1 MVNDQLT
8 AALTEQLS
16 QQAGSDPTMAML
28 LQQMA
33 STPPDGA
40 DEELAELRSRLERS
54 GRKIERLRAELAAAN
69 AMAAYVA
76 RVLGAC
82 ERCWG
87 MDQFCRGCLGRG
99 HPGSSQPDVGTL
111 IDWVSPALQRA
122 GLPTITLASDQTRA
136 ASEEQEG
143 GHHAVV

>member
-1 MVNDQLT
+1 MDNQLT
-8 AALTEQLS
+8 TALTEQLS
-16 QQAGSDPTMAML
+16 RQAGSDPIMAML
-28 LQQMA
+28 LQQMT
-33 STPPDGA
+33 STPPA
-40 DEELAELRSRLERS
+40 ETDEELTELRSRLERAT
-54 GRKIERLRAELAAAN
+54 RQVERLRGELAAAN

-87 MDQFCRGCLGRG
+87 MDRFCRGCLGRG
-99 HPGSSQPDVGTL
+99 QPGSSQPDVGAL

-122 GLPTITLASDQTRA
+122 GLATIARASDETGPV
-136 ASEEQEG
+136 SQERGG

>member
-16 QQAGSDPTMAML
+16 QQAGSDPIMTML

-33 STPPDGA
+33 STPPAEA
-40 DEELAELRSRLERS
+40 DKELTELRSRLERAT
-54 GRKIERLRAELAAAN
+54 RKIERLRAELVAAN
-69 AMAAYVA
+69 TMAAYVA

-82 ERCWG
+82 EQCWG

-99 HPGSSQPDVGTL
+99 RPGSSQPDVGAL

-122 GLPTITLASDQTRA
+122 GLATITRASDEAGLASQ
-136 ASEEQEG
+136 EQEG
-143 GHHAVV
+143 GHHAAI

>member
-16 QQAGSDPTMAML
+16 QQAGSDPIMAML
-28 LQQMA
+28 LQQMT
-33 STPPDGA
+33 STPPA
-40 DEELAELRSRLERS
+40 EANEELAELRSRLERAI
-54 GRKIERLRAELAAAN
+54 RKIERLGAELAAAN

-99 HPGSSQPDVGTL
+99 HPGSSPPDVGAL

-122 GLPTITLASDQTRA
+122 GLTTIPRASDETGPTLR
-136 ASEEQEG
+136 EQEG
-143 GHHAVV
+143 GHHAAV

>member
-1 MVNDQLT
+1 MVNEQLT

-16 QQAGSDPTMAML
+16 QQAGSDPIMAML

-33 STPPDGA
+33 NTPPAEA
-40 DEELAELRSRLERS
+40 DEELIELRSRLERAA
-54 GRKIERLRAELAAAN
+54 RKIERLRAELSAAN

-99 HPGSSQPDVGTL
+99 RPGSSQPDVGTL
-111 IDWVSPALQRA
+111 IDWVSPALRRA
-122 GLPTITLASDQTRA
+122 GLTTITRASDETGPTSQ
-136 ASEEQEG
+136 EEEG
-143 GHHAVV
+143 GPHAAL